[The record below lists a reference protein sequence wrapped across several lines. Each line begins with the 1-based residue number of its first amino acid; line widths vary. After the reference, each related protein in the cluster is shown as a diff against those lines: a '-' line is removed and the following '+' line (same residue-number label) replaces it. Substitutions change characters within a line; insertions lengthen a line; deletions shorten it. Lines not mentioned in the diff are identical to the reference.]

1 MDIVND
7 IDFFNKNNC
16 KLPNKEKIYKKF
28 EKKFKKRWDSK
39 GCQIHKIFTTNVDT
53 SKY

>member
-7 IDFFNKNNC
+7 IDFFLIKNNC

-28 EKKFKKRWDSK
+28 EKNLKKDGIVRMSN
-39 GCQIHKIFTTNVDT
+39 T
-53 SKY
+53 